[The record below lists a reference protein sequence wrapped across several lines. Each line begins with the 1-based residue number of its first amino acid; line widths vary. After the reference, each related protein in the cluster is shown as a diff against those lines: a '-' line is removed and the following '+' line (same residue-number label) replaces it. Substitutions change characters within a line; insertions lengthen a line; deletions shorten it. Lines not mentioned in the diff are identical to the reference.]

1 MLSDIFVHQ
10 QINDAIIE
18 DAVRRKP
25 DLVVLNYYGEMFVHQ
40 QHKQETNPVAFADS
54 FADSFC

>member
-40 QHKQETNPVAFADS
+40 QH
-54 FADSFC
+54 